1 MRGDVHILVY
11 FPIDTLQWGPTH
23 SALSPLFIWA
33 SSSEHCKNTCPWQ
46 SKDEEQCQR
55 QRRRR
60 RRRRKNTVT
69 KAPFGQ
75 NRPKLAKTGCAHSAY
90 VWLKPP
96 NSKFLWTSMIFFFQ
110 PCNFVYLSWWKE
122 THWLENIYMQ
132 WVRLIWG
139 GCNHNNLLIA
149 ASTLHKALAS
159 FAPHNLKAVLSCFN
173 LFLNFN
179 LDVFQREN

>member
-1 MRGDVHILVY
+1 MHLYGWNPQI
-11 FPIDTLQWGPTH
+11 Q
-23 SALSPLFIWA
+23 
-33 SSSEHCKNTCPWQ
+33 
-46 SKDEEQCQR
+46 
-55 QRRRR
+55 
-60 RRRRKNTVT
+60 
-69 KAPFGQ
+69 
-75 NRPKLAKTGCAHSAY
+75 
-90 VWLKPP
+90 
-96 NSKFLWTSMIFFFQ
+96 
-110 PCNFVYLSWWKE
+110 NFVNIYDFFLSNYAISSIYNGGKKHIDWK
-122 THWLENIYMQ
+122 IYMQ